1 MAKRHRILLIDD
13 SKETVLGLKAYLGKK
28 YHVLTA
34 YNGRDG
40 IKKYDQNESRI
51 DLILTDLILPD
62 ARGSYL
68 ISLFKQKT
76 PEKPVIA
83 MTGWEGDPAE
93 EFETNSIADLVLKKP
108 FELEEL
114 DQAIEKFLHPARIAS

>member
-1 MAKRHRILLIDD
+1 MAKKHRILIIDD
-13 SKETVLGLKAYLGKK
+13 SIETVVGLKAYLGKK

-34 YNGRDG
+34 YTGRDG

-51 DLILTDLILPD
+51 HLVLTDLILPD
-62 ARGSYL
+62 FSGGYIIAS
-68 ISLFKQKT
+68 IKKKT
-76 PEKPVIA
+76 PQKPVIA

-93 EFETNSIADLVLKKP
+93 EFEANLNADLLLKKP

-114 DQAIEKFLHPARIAS
+114 DQAIEKFLP